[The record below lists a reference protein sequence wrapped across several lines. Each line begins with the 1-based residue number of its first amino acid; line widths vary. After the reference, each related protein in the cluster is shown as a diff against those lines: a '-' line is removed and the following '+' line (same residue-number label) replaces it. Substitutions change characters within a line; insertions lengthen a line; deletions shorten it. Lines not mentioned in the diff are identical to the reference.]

1 MRFQDRNDA
10 GMQLAQKLA
19 WLKDQNAEVLAIPR
33 GGVVVGD
40 VIATSLNAKLD
51 VIVPRKLGAPD
62 NPELAIGAVMHDG
75 SSYINDYVVKVLRVD
90 QQYIREETSKQVME
104 IERRLELFRG
114 SREYDLAGKIIVLVD
129 DGIATGATTMVAAT
143 WVKNQRPK
151 RVVLATPVAPRTVVM
166 TLEQVVDRLI
176 VLMTPSEFGAVGEFY
191 EDFSQVE
198 DEEIAEIL
206 GKYK

>member
-143 WVKNQRPK
+143 WVKKQRPK

-206 GKYK
+206 RKYK